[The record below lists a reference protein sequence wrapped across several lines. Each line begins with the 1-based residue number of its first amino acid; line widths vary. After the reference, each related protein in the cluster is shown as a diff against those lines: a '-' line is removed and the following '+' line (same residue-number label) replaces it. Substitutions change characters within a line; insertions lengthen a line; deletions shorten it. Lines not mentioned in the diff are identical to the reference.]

1 MITCV
6 APLVPSQ
13 WNSACHFYMIRALL
27 WSRTQMFWILNMF
40 GDGGWAVLGCL
51 LLHPPGTSIKL
62 GRVSKHDREL
72 TPTFSVGYGGKRES
86 GWLPAKRGEVQLRK
100 RIMTRTWKCR
110 RKSYGFICDVR
121 NDFLLFI
128 MLACQMQSL
137 SPDKLFISSKPKWMM
152 WKCMHSNYN

>member
-72 TPTFSVGYGGKRES
+72 TPTFTVGCGGKRES

-100 RIMTRTWKCR
+100 RIMTRTWKFR
-110 RKSYGFICDVR
+110 RKSYDVR
-121 NDFLLFI
+121 NYYFFI